1 MCVCLSPHTPL
12 SWPMASLPVPR
23 LHFSLVFCFFPGA
36 AQVVLSL
43 PIERRVLE
51 LCDAVP
57 SLGDCRTA
65 PLTAERARAA
75 VEGSDE
81 EAMKQLLSLLSS
93 PLAVG
98 LECSVQGVE

>member
-1 MCVCLSPHTPL
+1 M
-12 SWPMASLPVPR
+12 
-23 LHFSLVFCFFPGA
+23 
-36 AQVVLSL
+36 VLSL

-81 EAMKQLLSLLSS
+81 EAMIGDGVNMIGEI
-93 PLAVG
+93 A
-98 LECSVQGVE
+98 QGTEATRDDGTFVSHGIH